1 MTAAMRSRLWAI
13 VLLMLLLVVGA
24 AAIMTSR
31 TASPGPVAVVEHW
44 TAARNAGDL
53 DAALAF
59 LGDDAVVLDQH
70 VSDPAGLARLRNVLE
85 AQKIAGWRIEETGC
99 GVDGERVRC
108 RYAMD
113 DALLRKCGLRFTG
126 EHEYVVVDGK
136 LEQQTRRHDAA
147 SRSEVYGRLQ
157 AFRGW
162 VRKNHPG
169 AFEVIWIDPTS
180 ATYTTPDGAD
190 AVMAFLDEYPC

>member
-1 MTAAMRSRLWAI
+1 MTGAMRSRLWAI
-13 VLLMLLLVVGA
+13 VLLTLLLVVGA
-24 AAIMTSR
+24 AILTSR
-31 TASPGPVAVVEHW
+31 TSPRSPVAVVEHW
-44 TAARNAGDL
+44 TAARNTGDI

-85 AQKIAGWRIEETGC
+85 AQKIAGWRIEESGC
-99 GVDGERVRC
+99 GVDGQRVTC

-136 LEQQTRRHDAA
+136 LDHQTRRHDAA
-147 SRSEVYGRLQ
+147 SRTEVYGRLQ

-180 ATYTTPDGAD
+180 ATYTTPDGAN